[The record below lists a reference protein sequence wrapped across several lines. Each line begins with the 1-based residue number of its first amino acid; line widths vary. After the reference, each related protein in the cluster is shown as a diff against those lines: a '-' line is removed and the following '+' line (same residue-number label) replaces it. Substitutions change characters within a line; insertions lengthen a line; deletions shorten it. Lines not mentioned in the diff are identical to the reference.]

1 MFFPNCETLWN
12 KEPGYQTSNLGVPFP
27 KGESPM
33 KKNRMKEYALDAAA
47 FVGGSVLFAVAI
59 DTFSSPNA
67 IAPGGA
73 TGLATIVNYLTTL
86 PIGTT
91 ILLIN
96 LPLFLLGWKL
106 LGWRFLARTV
116 VATIVSSALI
126 DGLAPFLPQYQGDTL
141 LAALYGG
148 FLSGLGL
155 GLIYLRGATTGGSD
169 LGAKLLSRKFPHI
182 PMGKLIMAVDLVIV
196 LAATLVYGTM
206 ESGLY
211 ALIMIFISSRLIDGV
226 LYGADTGKMMLIVS
240 DQNDAIAKRILEDIQ
255 RGVTVLKAQGAYT
268 GEDKEVLLCV
278 VRRQEVFQIRAV
290 IKQTDPDAFIV
301 VSDVGEIIGE
311 GFKHIDKQ

>member
-1 MFFPNCETLWN
+1 
-12 KEPGYQTSNLGVPFP
+12 
-27 KGESPM
+27 
-33 KKNRMKEYALDAAA
+33 
-47 FVGGSVLFAVAI
+47 
-59 DTFSSPNA
+59 
-67 IAPGGA
+67 
-73 TGLATIVNYLTTL
+73 
-86 PIGTT
+86 
-91 ILLIN
+91 
-96 LPLFLLGWKL
+96 
-106 LGWRFLARTV
+106 
-116 VATIVSSALI
+116 
-126 DGLAPFLPQYQGDTL
+126 
-141 LAALYGG
+141 
-148 FLSGLGL
+148 
-155 GLIYLRGATTGGSD
+155 
-169 LGAKLLSRKFPHI
+169 
-182 PMGKLIMAVDLVIV
+182 MAVDLVIV

>member
-1 MFFPNCETLWN
+1 
-12 KEPGYQTSNLGVPFP
+12 
-27 KGESPM
+27 M
-33 KKNRMKEYALDAAA
+33 KKNRIKEYTIDAAA
-47 FVGGSVLFAVAI
+47 FLGGSALFAVAI
-59 DTFSSPNA
+59 DTFSAPNA

-73 TGLATIVNYLTTL
+73 TGLATIFNYLTGL
-86 PIGTT
+86 PIGTA

-96 LPLFLLGWKL
+96 LPLFLLGWRF

-116 VATIVSSALI
+116 AATILTSAFI

-155 GLIYLRGATTGGSD
+155 GLVYLRGATTGGSD
-169 LGAKLLSRKFPHI
+169 LGAKLLSLKLPHV
-182 PMGKLIMAVDLVIV
+182 PMGKLIMAVDLVII
-196 LAATLVYGTM
+196 LAATVVYGTM

-211 ALIMIFISSRLIDGV
+211 AVIMLFISSRLIDGV

-240 DQNDAIAKRILEDIQ
+240 DRNDTIAARILHDVE
-255 RGVTVLKAQGAYT
+255 RGVTVLKAKGAYT
-268 GEDKEVLLCV
+268 GEDKEVLLCA

-290 IKQTDPDAFIV
+290 IKSVDPDAFIV

-311 GFKHIDKQ
+311 GFKHMDKQ

>member
-1 MFFPNCETLWN
+1 M
-12 KEPGYQTSNLGVPFP
+12 
-27 KGESPM
+27 
-33 KKNRMKEYALDAAA
+33 
-47 FVGGSVLFAVAI
+47 
-59 DTFSSPNA
+59 
-67 IAPGGA
+67 
-73 TGLATIVNYLTTL
+73 
-86 PIGTT
+86 
-91 ILLIN
+91 
-96 LPLFLLGWKL
+96 
-106 LGWRFLARTV
+106 
-116 VATIVSSALI
+116 
-126 DGLAPFLPQYQGDTL
+126 
-141 LAALYGG
+141 
-148 FLSGLGL
+148 
-155 GLIYLRGATTGGSD
+155 
-169 LGAKLLSRKFPHI
+169 GAKLLSRKFPHI